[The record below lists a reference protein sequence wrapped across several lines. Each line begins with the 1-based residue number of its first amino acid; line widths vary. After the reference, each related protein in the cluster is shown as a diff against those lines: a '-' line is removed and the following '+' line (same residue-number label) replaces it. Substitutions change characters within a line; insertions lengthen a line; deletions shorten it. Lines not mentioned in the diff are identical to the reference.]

1 MVLAPT
7 ASRRFWTEMHS
18 LLDKQVKVVLVNGRM
33 YEGKLLGFEQP
44 SLDLV
49 LADART
55 PEGDTIPRLIIRGAN
70 IAEIRAYEVSIFDA
84 NEFAEY
90 IRRKLGLRPDAVKVY
105 PDAGVVVVLNTYRVT
120 ASGVEG
126 SGAMAGRIYALL
138 KEYMEAKK
146 RGEKPQ

>member
-1 MVLAPT
+1 
-7 ASRRFWTEMHS
+7 
-18 LLDKQVKVVLVNGRM
+18 M

-55 PEGDTIPRLIIRGAN
+55 PEGDTIPRLVIRGAN